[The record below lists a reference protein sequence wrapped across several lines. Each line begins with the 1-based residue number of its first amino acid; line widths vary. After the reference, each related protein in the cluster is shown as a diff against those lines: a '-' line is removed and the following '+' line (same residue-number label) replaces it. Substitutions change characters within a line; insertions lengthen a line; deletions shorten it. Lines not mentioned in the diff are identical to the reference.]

1 MAFYIDCMGCD
12 AVLRADTKWVLQQ
25 IIAAHVKDAH
35 NMPEN
40 QKQQMMSR
48 IKEE

>member
-25 IIAAHVKDAH
+25 
-35 NMPEN
+35 
-40 QKQQMMSR
+40 MMSR